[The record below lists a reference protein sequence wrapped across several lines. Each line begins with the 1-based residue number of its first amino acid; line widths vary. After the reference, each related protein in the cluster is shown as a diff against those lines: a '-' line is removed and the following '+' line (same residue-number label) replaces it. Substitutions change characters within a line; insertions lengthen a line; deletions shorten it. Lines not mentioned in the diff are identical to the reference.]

1 MEQVEFSI
9 EPLKIMIYTNIA
21 NSNDEMVEFNRSM
34 LHIPK
39 STENDENN
47 TEMALKDIPFFTA
60 DIEYPIVRLNRM
72 NYHDRVNFF
81 FNQKHFINI
90 LRPYYDP
97 NMLLKQNMADLGTRI
112 NNLKTKITDIETLIN
127 DNDIKNEVTDNDI
140 DIEAAIQKL
149 KKLTDDAESSIR
161 NKDDKLKKN
170 EENIKNVHE
179 NYKTLSHATRLYVK
193 IKKIIDDITIDG
205 LNTDTLKQKWQEAFI
220 AAIKAINENKVEEAK
235 TKYAEAKDAYIQL
248 KQYIEDEADDD
259 WAEDDGWTEDDWDS
273 GTMTTKSSSTTNSG
287 ISASDEDD
295 DGTHYYVER
304 NYSVRER
311 ITRKNIKTMLEILF
325 PTKFPV
331 INDIQSSYEYIQNQ
345 RSSRPF
351 WFNPFQKHYFS
362 YLTIS
367 GKTYTVKKTV
377 WLNDILNHP
386 IYQQIFIEYRKLKE
400 EADNR
405 LQNDSKDSEN
415 SISDTFK
422 QPLTKVDNSI
432 KDTATFIKFKNV
444 MTRLI
449 TPLRISSNTYLQR
462 LINDLQSTDNTDT
475 DTDTDTTENNKIFY
489 ESLDTI
495 YNKYINIKS
504 LDNKKTEIDE
514 KNIFK
519 FINTGICH
527 INIGQTNKATREV
540 YFMIDLIDGEI
551 NDKNVS
557 SIYCPYIGDTLGNQL
572 EYLMDAS
579 KTNQNNWAVD
589 KNRQIFSL
597 SKLETSKETSKETS
611 NETSDYKYKLDRR
624 ESNPTNKIGY
634 KQMNTPNQ
642 MPISIEVINNFT
654 TYILKDPTE
663 IKEQI
668 KKLKNRW
675 LLDSNLRTIDITRVL
690 ESIQKFGDLGK
701 ETISII
707 IQWSNDI
714 NTQNKQVKDGLSR
727 LKANIDAK
735 NEMLNDDLNTYKR
748 TKLNPQ
754 ETLKLEKEIDKNNFL
769 LTIVKQV
776 QDHEKTKRQIVI
788 MGGTKKRKTRPKKNT
803 RRRRK

>member
-9 EPLKIMIYTNIA
+9 EPLKIMIYTNIP

-97 NMLLKQNMADLGTRI
+97 NMLLKQNMAD
-112 NNLKTKITDIETLIN
+112 
-127 DNDIKNEVTDNDI
+127 
-140 DIEAAIQKL
+140 
-149 KKLTDDAESSIR
+149 
-161 NKDDKLKKN
+161 
-170 EENIKNVHE
+170 
-179 NYKTLSHATRLYVK
+179 
-193 IKKIIDDITIDG
+193 
-205 LNTDTLKQKWQEAFI
+205 
-220 AAIKAINENKVEEAK
+220 
-235 TKYAEAKDAYIQL
+235 
-248 KQYIEDEADDD
+248 
-259 WAEDDGWTEDDWDS
+259 S
-273 GTMTTKSSSTTNSG
+273 GTTTNSG

-462 LINDLQSTDNTDT
+462 LINDLQSTDNTDM
-475 DTDTDTTENNKIFY
+475 DTTENNKIFY

>member
-9 EPLKIMIYTNIA
+9 EPLKIMIYTNIP

-97 NMLLKQNMADLGTRI
+97 NMLLKQNMAD
-112 NNLKTKITDIETLIN
+112 
-127 DNDIKNEVTDNDI
+127 
-140 DIEAAIQKL
+140 
-149 KKLTDDAESSIR
+149 
-161 NKDDKLKKN
+161 
-170 EENIKNVHE
+170 
-179 NYKTLSHATRLYVK
+179 
-193 IKKIIDDITIDG
+193 
-205 LNTDTLKQKWQEAFI
+205 
-220 AAIKAINENKVEEAK
+220 
-235 TKYAEAKDAYIQL
+235 
-248 KQYIEDEADDD
+248 
-259 WAEDDGWTEDDWDS
+259 S
-273 GTMTTKSSSTTNSG
+273 GTTTNSG

-462 LINDLQSTDNTDT
+462 LINDLQSTDNTDM
-475 DTDTDTTENNKIFY
+475 DTTENNKIFY

-597 SKLETSKETSKETS
+597 SKLETSKETS

>member
-9 EPLKIMIYTNIA
+9 EPLKIMIYTNIP

-97 NMLLKQNMADLGTRI
+97 NMLLKQNMAD
-112 NNLKTKITDIETLIN
+112 
-127 DNDIKNEVTDNDI
+127 
-140 DIEAAIQKL
+140 
-149 KKLTDDAESSIR
+149 
-161 NKDDKLKKN
+161 
-170 EENIKNVHE
+170 
-179 NYKTLSHATRLYVK
+179 
-193 IKKIIDDITIDG
+193 
-205 LNTDTLKQKWQEAFI
+205 
-220 AAIKAINENKVEEAK
+220 
-235 TKYAEAKDAYIQL
+235 
-248 KQYIEDEADDD
+248 
-259 WAEDDGWTEDDWDS
+259 S
-273 GTMTTKSSSTTNSG
+273 GTTTNSG

-462 LINDLQSTDNTDT
+462 LINDLQSTDNTDM
-475 DTDTDTTENNKIFY
+475 DTTENNKIFY

-504 LDNKKTEIDE
+504 LDNKITEIDE

-597 SKLETSKETSKETS
+597 SKLETSKETS

>member
-97 NMLLKQNMADLGTRI
+97 NMLLKQNMAD
-112 NNLKTKITDIETLIN
+112 
-127 DNDIKNEVTDNDI
+127 
-140 DIEAAIQKL
+140 
-149 KKLTDDAESSIR
+149 
-161 NKDDKLKKN
+161 
-170 EENIKNVHE
+170 
-179 NYKTLSHATRLYVK
+179 
-193 IKKIIDDITIDG
+193 
-205 LNTDTLKQKWQEAFI
+205 
-220 AAIKAINENKVEEAK
+220 
-235 TKYAEAKDAYIQL
+235 
-248 KQYIEDEADDD
+248 
-259 WAEDDGWTEDDWDS
+259 S
-273 GTMTTKSSSTTNSG
+273 GTTTNSG

-462 LINDLQSTDNTDT
+462 LINDLQSTDNTDM
-475 DTDTDTTENNKIFY
+475 DTTENNKIFY

-597 SKLETSKETSKETS
+597 SKLETSKETS